1 MHHPSSL
8 LVVELRSTV
17 VTSTG
22 LLGYMGLLIPRMDEN
37 VLGLPDQTVQIET
50 DGLFGDWV
58 PAIQASLVVLLPVR
72 QKLAVLVVLGGSLR
86 PRLQS

>member
-1 MHHPSSL
+1 MIHHLSSL

-22 LLGYMGLLIPRMDEN
+22 LLGDPGLLIPRMDEN
-37 VLGLPDQTVQIET
+37 ILGLPGWFAQIEP
-50 DGLFGDWV
+50 DGLFGAWV
-58 PAIQASLVVLLPVR
+58 PAIQASRVVLLSVR

-86 PRLQS
+86 PRL